1 MYDSLLSIRGL
12 ESGYGDVQVLWGLDM
27 EIKEGEI
34 TAVIGSNGAGK
45 STLMRTISGLVKTQ
59 KGEIIFSGNN
69 MTGASPRSVLDFGIA
84 HVPEGR
90 RLFKGLSVRDNLLL
104 GAFTRKASSA
114 DLQHDLEEI
123 YSVFPRLE
131 ERQSQD
137 ASTLSGGEQQM
148 CAIGRGLMS
157 EPALLIMDEPSLGL
171 SPLLVEQMFELIAKI
186 NKEGLPI
193 LLMEQNA
200 VQTLAIAHRAYIIEN
215 GVVAMQGT
223 AAEMASD
230 PELRKNYLGL

>member
-137 ASTLSGGEQQM
+137 ASTLS
-148 CAIGRGLMS
+148 R
-157 EPALLIMDEPSLGL
+157 
-171 SPLLVEQMFELIAKI
+171 
-186 NKEGLPI
+186 
-193 LLMEQNA
+193 
-200 VQTLAIAHRAYIIEN
+200 R
-215 GVVAMQGT
+215 
-223 AAEMASD
+223 
-230 PELRKNYLGL
+230 

>member
-137 ASTLSGGEQQM
+137 ASTLS
-148 CAIGRGLMS
+148 
-157 EPALLIMDEPSLGL
+157 
-171 SPLLVEQMFELIAKI
+171 
-186 NKEGLPI
+186 
-193 LLMEQNA
+193 
-200 VQTLAIAHRAYIIEN
+200 
-215 GVVAMQGT
+215 
-223 AAEMASD
+223 
-230 PELRKNYLGL
+230 